1 MKDLD
6 QAFIRAFDKQV
17 HPSIVIRGLQSTDA
31 SRTYAIDVS
40 EIGMHTRI
48 DAVAMQRAVA
58 DQLRPGG
65 AEAVPG
71 NAGTRNELAS
81 DDSSHRDYAPE
92 AILVTS
98 SGTTDAANCG
108 EPAGESL
115 DAEFTEAA
123 QKIARF
129 QSMHLGDDVRVDL
142 GNVDAV
148 RPHLA
153 SSSSKE
159 VRHSNDLRGEGDG
172 EAAEALRSAERP
184 VEESRDSVGLNEFH
198 AAWEVDQFR
207 WPKVCDDLREHDLLA
222 GLGSQLANA
231 NRDGLRVM
239 AVTGKRQGEGGTT
252 LALCLAQCA
261 ALSGLRVGLVDAD
274 FEQPNLAEQLGVA
287 AHATWMCAMQGRVP
301 IEEAGVYALRDGIT
315 AFPLTPSATQK
326 GVTQLKQI
334 ADWIQEVKQ
343 YFDMIILDAGVQTS
357 NAHQLLAVNT
367 AEAIDAVTVVRDM
380 RRTTDAEIEGV
391 VRRVH
396 ATGIEAVGIVE
407 NFGDWGSESLK
418 ASA

>member
-48 DAVAMQRAVA
+48 DAGALQQAVA
-58 DQLRPGG
+58 AQSRPSG
-65 AEAVPG
+65 AEAMPG
-71 NAGTRNELAS
+71 NAGTRSELTTGES
-81 DDSSHRDYAPE
+81 GQRNYAPE

-98 SGTTDAANCG
+98 SGTTDAANSG
-108 EPAGESL
+108 ETAGGSL
-115 DAEFTEAA
+115 DAESTEAA
-123 QKIARF
+123 RKIAQF
-129 QSMHLGDDVRVDL
+129 QSMPLGDDVRVDL

-153 SSSSKE
+153 SSSTKE
-159 VRHSNDLRGEGDG
+159 VRGDG
-172 EAAEALRSAERP
+172 DADEALRPAERP
-184 VEESRDSVGLNEFH
+184 VEGSQDSVGLNEFH

-315 AFPLTPSATQK
+315 AFPLTPDATQK

-407 NFGDWGSESLK
+407 NFGDWGSDSLK